1 MLKDSHSSRMSGSWR
16 IPSRSCCSQHH
27 ISFLSVDEESS
38 LIFAFSDAF
47 LFDCVADDD
56 ALWASDVPF
65 MVGVVATDSA
75 NVRFASTIHDV
86 LVNGDIVQ
94 SKAAIIIIPVEED
107 AVLSLNLHVVLLGHI
122 IVS

>member
-56 ALWASDVPF
+56 ALWASDV
-65 MVGVVATDSA
+65 
-75 NVRFASTIHDV
+75 RFASTIHDV